1 MIDIANFAFAE
12 LRKLVIPRQVKSS
25 RSESLSDIMQSSSYI
40 HLNKTFEKT
49 EGRNNNGH
57 QQWLPHLRHV
67 DGSERGG
74 GRSLALLKL
83 MMGFHWINAYAASIQ
98 K

>member
-49 EGRNNNGH
+49 EGRNNND
-57 QQWLPHLRHV
+57 RHIFAMWMEV
-67 DGSERGG
+67 KGG
-74 GRSLALLKL
+74 GGGALACALELWAFI
-83 MMGFHWINAYAASIQ
+83 G
-98 K
+98 